1 MDGYDI
7 YKTFED
13 LFRSQDKRGNMI
25 FKGTQSEDL
34 CKIHSGTGDKKT
46 LGIDHSIFY
55 PETLSNHLKFKLT
68 LAQALHVVKDADP
81 TKLKYKLTNIQL
93 KYQMVESR
101 TLPDEAYSVY
111 SSVLCKIH
119 SGTGDKKTLG
129 VDSEKS

>member
-46 LGIDHSIFY
+46 LG
-55 PETLSNHLKFKLT
+55 
-68 LAQALHVVKDADP
+68 
-81 TKLKYKLTNIQL
+81 
-93 KYQMVESR
+93 
-101 TLPDEAYSVY
+101 
-111 SSVLCKIH
+111 
-119 SGTGDKKTLG
+119 